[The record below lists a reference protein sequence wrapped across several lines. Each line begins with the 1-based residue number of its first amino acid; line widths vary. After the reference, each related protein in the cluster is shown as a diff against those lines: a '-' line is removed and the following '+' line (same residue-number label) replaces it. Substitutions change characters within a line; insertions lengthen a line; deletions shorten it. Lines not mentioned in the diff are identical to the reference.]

1 MTRTS
6 CCVARPIT
14 VALASFAAFVDEI
27 ACVVLSYIQ
36 LWVAHRLDEIAT
48 WNNAR
53 PASIRA
59 LWWPSRALLPYGVEP
74 ASIRTTLHC
83 NLIKIG
89 GAGASRVP
97 CISGY
102 SRSCERH
109 YEGAALMWRLAVRD
123 KAVRQSTL
131 GVTSI
136 TRN

>member
-53 PASIRA
+53 HSFYTRTLVAISRSVAVWRRTCEYTHYTSLQSDQNRRRRGVSSA
-59 LWWPSRALLPYGVEP
+59 LYLGVQQ
-74 ASIRTTLHC
+74 ILRTTL
-83 NLIKIG
+83 
-89 GAGASRVP
+89 
-97 CISGY
+97 
-102 SRSCERH
+102 
-109 YEGAALMWRLAVRD
+109 
-123 KAVRQSTL
+123 
-131 GVTSI
+131 
-136 TRN
+136 